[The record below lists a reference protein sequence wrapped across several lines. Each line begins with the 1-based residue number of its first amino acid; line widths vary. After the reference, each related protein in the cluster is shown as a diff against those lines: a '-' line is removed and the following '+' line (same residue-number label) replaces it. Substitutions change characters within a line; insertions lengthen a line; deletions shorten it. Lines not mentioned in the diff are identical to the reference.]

1 MKLQDAEDDALNQ
14 CARLLKFAAEHRKQS
29 QLKDEIVAP
38 ITQSWEL
45 RETGKW
51 DPAASKNFWM
61 AYSALCDLV
70 QPTTLDTIDTNAPTP
85 GKLRWIFFGPPAQS
99 SLSRQFARLC
109 MAGLV
114 LLLALA
120 VILGYIASTA
130 EALSTEM
137 RNLRT
142 EADKAATQIRGD
154 IDGVNSDLERL
165 MSDDKA
171 KIPFDPQ
178 KSTLDQDLIN
188 LPLPADTASKVS
200 QLREHLQA
208 LYYYSDTMYQKALAI
223 SSVTRVVSSV
233 TGLPGVD
240 DYYKGP
246 LTPVPVLRDALGNLS
261 DYYGNRRELN
271 EILQKTWIYNAAYNA
286 FVPMLLGA
294 LGACTYVLRLVS
306 DEIKET
312 TFSKTSPIR
321 NVVRVALGALAGV
334 VIGFGGI
341 VTGTGLSSAA
351 LAFIA
356 GYAVEPVF
364 STLDGI
370 AERFREAKK
379 SASSS

>member
-38 ITQSWEL
+38 ITQSWDL

-70 QPTTLDTIDTNAPTP
+70 QPTTLDTIDTNTP
-85 GKLRWIFFGPPAQS
+85 IAGQRQWIFFGPRLQT
-99 SLSRQFARLC
+99 SLSRRFARLC
-109 MAGLV
+109 MGGLLV
-114 LLLALA
+114 LLALT

-154 IDGVNSDLERL
+154 IDGVKSDLERL
-165 MSDDKA
+165 MSDDKT
-171 KIPFDPQ
+171 KGSLDLQ
-178 KSTLDQDLIN
+178 KPALDQDLIN
-188 LPLPADTASKVS
+188 ISLPADTMNKVS
-200 QLREHLQA
+200 QLREHLQS
-208 LYYYSDTMYQKALAI
+208 LYYYTDTMHQKAQAI
-223 SSVTRVVSSV
+223 SSVTWLA
-233 TGLPGVD
+233 GFD
-240 DYYKGP
+240 NYDKGD
-246 LTPVPVLRDALGNLS
+246 LTPVPVLRDALSNLS
-261 DYYGNRRELN
+261 DYYVNRRKLN
-271 EILQKTWIYNAAYNA
+271 ETLQQAWILNAIYNA

-321 NVVRVALGALAGV
+321 NVVRIALGALAGV

-379 SASSS
+379 PASSS

>member
-1 MKLQDAEDDALNQ
+1 
-14 CARLLKFAAEHRKQS
+14 
-29 QLKDEIVAP
+29 
-38 ITQSWEL
+38 
-45 RETGKW
+45 
-51 DPAASKNFWM
+51 M

-70 QPTTLDTIDTNAPTP
+70 QPTTLDTIDTNAPIA
-85 GKLRWIFFGPPAQS
+85 GQRQWVFFGPRLQTS
-99 SLSRQFARLC
+99 SSRRFARLC
-109 MAGLV
+109 MGGLV
-114 LLLALA
+114 VLLALT

-154 IDGVNSDLERL
+154 IDGVKSDFERL
-165 MSDDKA
+165 MSDDKT
-171 KIPFDPQ
+171 KSNFDAQ
-178 KSTLDQDLIN
+178 KSAFDQDLIN
-188 LPLPADTASKVS
+188 IPLPGDTTNKVS

-208 LYYYSDTMYQKALAI
+208 LYYYTDTMHQKAQAI
-223 SSVTRVVSSV
+223 SSVTWLA
-233 TGLPGVD
+233 GFD
-240 DYYKGP
+240 NYAKGEH

-261 DYYGNRRELN
+261 DYYVNRRALN
-271 EILQKTWIYNAAYNA
+271 EILQQAWILNAVYNA

-321 NVVRVALGALAGV
+321 NMVRIALGALAGV

-341 VTGTGLSSAA
+341 VTGTGLTSAA

-379 SASSS
+379 PVSSS